1 MKTDLPNDPDVSY
14 TYTLTGQMESV
25 TDVRGVTSY
34 AYDVRDRLVG
44 RTDPAGPYTEDGFT
58 IEYEYDIAGNRDR
71 VETPGGFTNYSFDER
86 NRLETVTDSSQGVT
100 TYQYDGAN
108 NLIETVL
115 PNGVV
120 ESREY
125 DELNRLEL
133 LEQSLDGS
141 VVASYDY
148 ELDDAG
154 NRTSVERSN
163 NNKFPNTHQPLPTKR
178 G

>member
-44 RTDPAGPYTEDGFT
+44 RTDPNGPYTGDGFT
-58 IEYEYDIAGNRDR
+58 IEYEYDMASNRTG
-71 VETPGGFTNYSFDER
+71 VETPGGLTSYSFDER
-86 NRLETVTDSSQGVT
+86 NRLETVADSSQGVT
-100 TYQYDGAN
+100 TYQYDGVN

-120 ESREY
+120 ESRDY